1 MKYHIKILVCTVLFF
16 SFAGNFA
23 FSQSDEQEVGEKQK
37 KADDPK
43 IYFGVGMGLDYGGIL
58 GIKAEY
64 LPIKH
69 LGIFGGV
76 GLNLMPVGWNAGL
89 TFKMLPDKR
98 VSPNLM
104 AFYGY
109 NAIVKIINASQY
121 DMTSYGVSFGVNV
134 DVKIRRSKLS
144 FGIYL
149 PIRSS
154 KFQAHYSELLSN
166 PNIEFK
172 HKLLPVAWGI
182 GFNFGI

>member
-1 MKYHIKILVCTVLFF
+1 MKYCIKIVVCTVLFF

-23 FSQSDEQEVGEKQK
+23 FSQSDEQEVVEKQK

-43 IYFGVGMGLDYGGIL
+43 IYFGVGMGLDYGGLI
-58 GIKAEY
+58 GIKVEY

-76 GLNLMPVGWNAGL
+76 GINLMPMGWNAGL
-89 TFKMLPDKR
+89 TFKILPDKR

-109 NAIVKIINASQY
+109 NGVVKIINASQY

-144 FGIYL
+144 FGICL

-166 PNIEFK
+166 PNIENYAK
-172 HKLLPVAWGI
+172 IITCGLGYWL
-182 GFNFGI
+182 